1 MRWMRY
7 GTRRNSM
14 NATNKS
20 LPAKRS
26 FIKWSFIKC
35 SSANLLKKWVI
46 FLIGIFFIIL
56 MLSNQVL
63 AAPCFNNA
71 QSAYD
76 YLLSQETAQSQAR
89 AQTSININR
98 ATEAELVALNGI
110 GSSKAQAIILYR
122 EMFGGFK
129 TVDELTKVK
138 GIGAK
143 TVEKNR
149 QRLSV
154 QD

>member
-7 GTRRNSM
+7 GKRRNSM

-20 LPAKRS
+20 R
-26 FIKWSFIKC
+26 FIKWKH
-35 SSANLLKKWVI
+35 ANLFKNAAV
-46 FLIGIFFIIL
+46 FLVGIFSIMV
-56 MLSNQVL
+56 MLSHPVF
-63 AAPCFNNA
+63 AAPCFDNA
-71 QSAYD
+71 KSAYH
-76 YLLSQETAQSQAR
+76 YLLTQEAAQSQAR
-89 AQTSININR
+89 NQTNININR

>member
-7 GTRRNSM
+7 GKRRNSM

-20 LPAKRS
+20 R
-26 FIKWSFIKC
+26 FIKWQH
-35 SSANLLKKWVI
+35 ANLFKNAAV
-46 FLIGIFFIIL
+46 FLVGIFSIMA
-56 MLSNQVL
+56 MLSHPVF
-63 AAPCFNNA
+63 AAPCFDNA
-71 QSAYD
+71 QSAYN
-76 YLLSQETAQSQAR
+76 YLLTQEAAQSQAR
-89 AQTSININR
+89 TQTRININR

>member
-7 GTRRNSM
+7 GKRRNSM

-20 LPAKRS
+20 LS
-26 FIKWSFIKC
+26 IKWQH
-35 SSANLLKKWVI
+35 ANLFKNAAV
-46 FLIGIFFIIL
+46 FLLGIVSIMA
-56 MLSNQVL
+56 MLSHPVL
-63 AAPCFNNA
+63 AAPCFDNA
-71 QSAYD
+71 QSAYN
-76 YLLSQETAQSQAR
+76 YLLTQETAQSQAR
-89 AQTSININR
+89 DQSSININR
-98 ATEAELVALNGI
+98 ATEAELTSLHGI

-129 TVDELTKVK
+129 SVDELTKVK

-149 QRLSV
+149 SRLRVSP
-154 QD
+154 

>member
-1 MRWMRY
+1 
-7 GTRRNSM
+7 M

-20 LPAKRS
+20 R
-26 FIKWSFIKC
+26 FIKWKH
-35 SSANLLKKWVI
+35 ANLFKNAAV
-46 FLIGIFFIIL
+46 FLVGIFSIMV
-56 MLSNQVL
+56 MLSHPVF
-63 AAPCFNNA
+63 AAPCFDNA
-71 QSAYD
+71 KSAYH
-76 YLLSQETAQSQAR
+76 YLLTQETAQSQAR
-89 AQTSININR
+89 TQTRININR

>member
-1 MRWMRY
+1 MKWMDY
-7 GTRRNSM
+7 GKRQNNM
-14 NATNKS
+14 NANNKS
-20 LPAKRS
+20 P
-26 FIKWSFIKC
+26 FIKWP
-35 SSANLLKKWVI
+35 SAHLLKNTAV
-46 FLIGIFFIIL
+46 FLVGVFSIMA
-56 MLSNQVL
+56 MLSHPAF

-71 QSAYD
+71 QSAYN
-76 YLLSQETAQSQAR
+76 YLLTQETAQSQAR
-89 AQTSININR
+89 NQSMININR
-98 ATEAELVALNGI
+98 ATEAELVTLDGV

-129 TVDELTKVK
+129 SVDELTKVK

-149 QRLSV
+149 RRLSM

>member
-7 GTRRNSM
+7 GKRLNNM

-20 LPAKRS
+20 LFTKYS
-26 FIKWSFIKC
+26 FIKWQH
-35 SSANLLKKWVI
+35 ANLFKNAAI
-46 FLIGIFFIIL
+46 FLVGIVSIMA
-56 MLSNQVL
+56 MLSHPVL
-63 AAPCFNNA
+63 AAPCFDNA
-71 QSAYD
+71 QSAYN
-76 YLLSQETAQSQAR
+76 YLLTQETAQSQAR
-89 AQTSININR
+89 TQTSININR
-98 ATEAELVALNGI
+98 ATEAELVALDGI

-129 TVDELTKVK
+129 SVDELTKVK

-149 QRLSV
+149 RRLSV

>member
-7 GTRRNSM
+7 GKRRNSM

-20 LPAKRS
+20 L
-26 FIKWSFIKC
+26 FIKWQH
-35 SSANLLKKWVI
+35 ANLFKNAAV
-46 FLIGIFFIIL
+46 FLVGIFSIMV
-56 MLSNQVL
+56 MLSHPAL
-63 AAPCFNNA
+63 AAPCFDNA
-71 QSAYD
+71 KSAYH
-76 YLLSQETAQSQAR
+76 YLLTQEAAQSQVR
-89 AQTSININR
+89 TQTRININR

-129 TVDELTKVK
+129 TVEELTKVK

-143 TVEKNR
+143 TVERNR

>member
-1 MRWMRY
+1 
-7 GTRRNSM
+7 M
-14 NATNKS
+14 NASNKS
-20 LPAKRS
+20 LS
-26 FIKWSFIKC
+26 IKWQH
-35 SSANLLKKWVI
+35 ANLFKNAAI
-46 FLIGIFFIIL
+46 FLVGIFF
-56 MLSNQVL
+56 MLSNPVL

-76 YLLSQETAQSQAR
+76 YLLRQETAQSQAR
-89 AQTSININR
+89 TQTSININR
-98 ATEAELVALNGI
+98 ATEAQLVALDGV

-143 TVEKNR
+143 TIEKNR
-149 QRLSV
+149 RRLSV

>member
-1 MRWMRY
+1 
-7 GTRRNSM
+7 M

-20 LPAKRS
+20 R
-26 FIKWSFIKC
+26 FIKWKH
-35 SSANLLKKWVI
+35 ANLFKNAAV
-46 FLIGIFFIIL
+46 FLVGIFSIMV
-56 MLSNQVL
+56 MLSHPAL
-63 AAPCFNNA
+63 AAPCFDNA
-71 QSAYD
+71 KSAYH
-76 YLLSQETAQSQAR
+76 YLLTQETAQSQAR
-89 AQTSININR
+89 TQTRININR

>member
-7 GTRRNSM
+7 GKRRNSM
-14 NATNKS
+14 NVTNKS
-20 LPAKRS
+20 L
-26 FIKWSFIKC
+26 FIKWKH
-35 SSANLLKKWVI
+35 ANLFKNAAVFLVGVFSVI
-46 FLIGIFFIIL
+46 TISF
-56 MLSNQVL
+56 NPTH
-63 AAPCFNNA
+63 AAPCFDNA
-71 QSAYD
+71 KSAYH
-76 YLLSQETAQSQAR
+76 YLLTQETAQSQAR
-89 AQTSININR
+89 TQTRININR
-98 ATEAELVALNGI
+98 ATEAELVALKGI